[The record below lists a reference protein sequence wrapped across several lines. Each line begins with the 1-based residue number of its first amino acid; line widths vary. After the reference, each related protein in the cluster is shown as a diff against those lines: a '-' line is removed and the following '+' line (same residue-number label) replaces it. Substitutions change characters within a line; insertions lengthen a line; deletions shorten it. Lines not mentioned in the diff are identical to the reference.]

1 MKRKPNQLPP
11 AKTLRLADNH
21 TWKAPEGYK
30 IFMADRGAISFNIPE
45 SWILAKLEPHIEFHD
60 AEPPDDDARISVS
73 FWRTPPGVDWTG
85 LPLPELLAKSAEGGT
100 VEILSRSGIIRSM
113 RSDLEMVWTEHK
125 FMDPLEKRPAFSRIM
140 LARGW
145 DVHVLI
151 TFDFWVDDLKR
162 CEPIWE
168 EVLRSVQLGRVV
180 EDPTKGITL
189 H

>member
-1 MKRKPNQLPP
+1 MKNKHKKLPP
-11 AKTLRLADNH
+11 PQTLRLADNH

-45 SWILAKLEPHIEFHD
+45 SWILAQLEPHVEFHD
-60 AEPPDDDARISVS
+60 AEPPNDDARISIS
-73 FWRTPPGVDWTG
+73 FWHTPPGVDWTG
-85 LPLPELLAKSAEGGT
+85 LPLADLLAKSAEGGT

-113 RSDLEMVWTEHK
+113 RTDLEMVWTEHK
-125 FMDPLEKRPAFSRIM
+125 FMDPKEKRPAFSRFL

-145 DVHVLI
+145 DVHALI
-151 TFDFWVDDLKR
+151 TFDFWVDDLKK

-168 EVLRSVQLGRVV
+168 EILRSVQLGRHV